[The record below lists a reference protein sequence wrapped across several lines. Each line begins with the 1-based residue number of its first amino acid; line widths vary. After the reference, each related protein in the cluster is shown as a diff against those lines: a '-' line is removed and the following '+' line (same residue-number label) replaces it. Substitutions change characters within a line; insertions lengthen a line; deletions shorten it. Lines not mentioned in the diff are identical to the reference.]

1 MRSFS
6 RCLNFSTHYAKA
18 NQQSLKSGNSPYKI
32 AVMSMNKADKKI
44 PEKISKAVPVD
55 DSSVRALKKGG
66 KSTKAK

>member
-1 MRSFS
+1 
-6 RCLNFSTHYAKA
+6 
-18 NQQSLKSGNSPYKI
+18 
-32 AVMSMNKADKKI
+32 MNKADKKI